1 LVTLYGKSVAKPVL
15 ALVLVMLAQLG
26 GTARPNRAID
36 QLDRAVRQ
44 PLPSLPP
51 TPAPPRA
58 SQVWVPDRYFPT
70 PNGQTLHVPGHW
82 EQQLN
87 NQQYYAPPLP
97 ACTQSGQCVTTP
109 GGVKELPPEIRQSP

>member
-1 LVTLYGKSVAKPVL
+1 LYAKSVAKPVL

-26 GTARPNRAID
+26 GTARPNRALD

-51 TPAPPRA
+51 TPAPPRP

-70 PNGQTLHVPGHW
+70 PNGETAHVPGHW
-82 EQQLN
+82 EQQLSSTE
-87 NQQYYAPPLP
+87 YHTPPLV
-97 ACTQSGQCVTTP
+97 ACTPSGQCVTTP
-109 GGVKELPPEIRQSP
+109 GGVRTLPSEQRQSP